1 MIYDTENIIVCQIDK
16 PYNFL
21 AFEFI
26 DFGAEREHL
35 KQVTEK
41 DREGTI
47 EQVKDLSQKG
57 YSQRQISNE
66 LGISLG
72 AVNKYLKK

>member
-1 MIYDTENIIVCQIDK
+1 M
-16 PYNFL
+16 
-21 AFEFI
+21 
-26 DFGAEREHL
+26 L

-41 DREGTI
+41 DRESTI
-47 EQVKDLSQKG
+47 EQAKELSQKG

-72 AVNKYLKK
+72 AVNKYLKIIIHLVTISNELK